1 MIARTAAAAMTPS
14 PPMQRKAVRT
24 IESVI
29 LSLRPILALRAI
41 LTRSLLRG
49 LLLRLTAGDE

>member
-1 MIARTAAAAMTPS
+1 MIQGVIARTAAAMTAA

-29 LSLRPILALRAI
+29 LSLRPVLA
-41 LTRSLLRG
+41 
-49 LLLRLTAGDE
+49 